1 MPWGGTVLY
10 PGRRQAESEIHP
22 VQISVRRVSR
32 ERGTAEK
39 GKNRVPVS
47 TGRGKIDTHPFR
59 LDVKATENKGSTAQF
74 PPYGLSSASALRI
87 MRYCLRIMQYCLKN
101 GVCVFCL
108 AFLPKKV
115 ELVYVNAI
123 YFVFCAEAALYTVGY
138 TIQKDGCLL

>member
-1 MPWGGTVLY
+1 MTLTSHTDFAAFLEAVQQCRGGGTVLY

-59 LDVKATENKGSTAQF
+59 LDVKANRE
-74 PPYGLSSASALRI
+74 
-87 MRYCLRIMQYCLKN
+87 
-101 GVCVFCL
+101 
-108 AFLPKKV
+108 
-115 ELVYVNAI
+115 
-123 YFVFCAEAALYTVGY
+123 
-138 TIQKDGCLL
+138 

>member
-1 MPWGGTVLY
+1 MTLTSHTDFAAFLEAVQQCRGEVLFCT
-10 PGRRQAESEIHP
+10 
-22 VQISVRRVSR
+22 R
-32 ERGTAEK
+32 EGDKLNLKSTLSKYLFAALAGNEELLRK
-39 GKNRVPVS
+39 GKIVC
-47 TGRGKIDTHPFR
+47 
-59 LDVKATENKGSTAQF
+59 QF

-87 MRYCLRIMQYCLKN
+87 MQYCQKN

-138 TIQKDGCLL
+138 TIQKDGCFL